1 LPPAG
6 TTYEGLTTYLN
17 DHLAGATAGLKLA
30 QLGADEHQNSEYGA
44 FFAEIAS
51 EIKLD
56 YDVLTVI
63 MGALNAEP
71 SATKS
76 ALAEVGSA
84 IMQPKFTGGD
94 DALNVFVTLE
104 TLSIGVEGK
113 ACMWRALKTI
123 ADDPTLDGVQLDE
136 LIERAED
143 QRARIETKRIA
154 VAPQALAHTVNA

>member
-1 LPPAG
+1 MP
-6 TTYEGLTTYLN
+6 YEGLATYLN

-30 QLGADEHQNSEYGA
+30 QLGAEEHQNNEHGA
-44 FFAEIAS
+44 FFAELAS

-56 YDVLTVI
+56 YDVLAVI
-63 MGALNAEP
+63 MSALNAEE
-71 SATKS
+71 SAAKA
-76 ALAEVGSA
+76 ALAEIGSA
-84 IMQPKFTGGD
+84 IMQPKFKGDD

-123 ADDPTLDGVQLDE
+123 DDDPTLDGVQLDE
-136 LIERAED
+136 LIERAES
-143 QRARIETKRIA
+143 QRSRIEERRIA